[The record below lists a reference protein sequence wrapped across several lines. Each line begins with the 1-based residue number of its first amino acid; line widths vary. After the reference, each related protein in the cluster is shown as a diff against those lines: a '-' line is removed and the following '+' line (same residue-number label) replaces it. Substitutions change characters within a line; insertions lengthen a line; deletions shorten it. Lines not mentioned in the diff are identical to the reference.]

1 MKIISND
8 MPQKTKLQVE
18 RELLALQKTSQAD
31 WTIQLMDYF
40 SDGNGNTYFLT
51 KLPTQTLAD
60 VI

>member
-1 MKIISND
+1 

-40 SDGNGNTYFLT
+40 SDDKGNTYFLT